1 MANNKLTIKEAILIV
16 LEEEKK
22 ALTYTEI
29 FDLILKKNLYDF
41 GTAKTPKDTVSAQLG
56 WFIRHNDSRVKRVK
70 QKNGFVYYLS
80 KFESEIELNAISEE
94 DSKKQSKRSK
104 KDFEERDL
112 HLLLSSFL
120 KNQGIA
126 TKTIFHEKSSN
137 SKDSHQKWIHPD
149 MVGVKF
155 LNLKMKASNSL
166 LKITNQ
172 SDTYKIY
179 SYELKKEVNTD
190 YDLKK
195 SYFQAVSNS
204 SWANY
209 GYLVAFTIN
218 SSLIDEIERLNESF
232 GIGIIELKANPFE
245 SKILFPAKHNE
256 LDFKTIDKLCRIN
269 EDFNHF
275 IEDIEKLLTASEKYL
290 PATKKE
296 FINNCDSFLEKDS
309 EIKKYCSEK
318 HIPYE
323 DDEKTV

>member
-1 MANNKLTIKEAILIV
+1 MTNNKLTIKDVILKV
-16 LEEEKK
+16 LKDEKR
-22 ALTYTEI
+22 ALTYKEAY
-29 FDLILKKNLYDF
+29 DSILKNKLYNF

-80 KFESEIELNAISEE
+80 KFETEIELNAISEE
-94 DSKKQSKRSK
+94 ESKKQSKRSK

-112 HLLLSSFL
+112 HPLLSSFL
-120 KNQGIA
+120 KNQGINA
-126 TKTIFHEKSSN
+126 KTIFHEKSLN
-137 SKDSHQKWIHPD
+137 SKDGHQKWIHPD

-155 LNLKMKASNSL
+155 LNLKNKASNSL

-245 SKILFPAKHNE
+245 SKILLPAKHHE
-256 LDFKTIDKLCRIN
+256 LDFKTIDKLCKIN
-269 EDFNHF
+269 EDFDKF
-275 IEDIEKLLTASEKYL
+275 IESIEKLLTASEKHL
-290 PATKKE
+290 LATK
-296 FINNCDSFLEKDS
+296 I
-309 EIKKYCSEK
+309 
-318 HIPYE
+318 
-323 DDEKTV
+323 